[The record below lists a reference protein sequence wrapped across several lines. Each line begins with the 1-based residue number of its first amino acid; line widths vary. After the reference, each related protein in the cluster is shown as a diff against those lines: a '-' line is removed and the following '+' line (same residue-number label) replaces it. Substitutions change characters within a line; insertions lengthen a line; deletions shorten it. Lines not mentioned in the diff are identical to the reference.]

1 MPCLVLLLAFLSP
14 RLAVIITWLFSN
26 VMERAYDG
34 FIVPILLFLFLPWT
48 MLAYAW
54 MYDSGREVE
63 GIEWFLV
70 GLAFLIDLGSVFGGM
85 RGRRGVEEVN
95 AGTRTSPVRWNP
107 LPPSRR

>member
-1 MPCLVLLLAFLSP
+1 VPCLVLLLAFLSP
-14 RLAVIITWLFSN
+14 RLAVILTWLFSN

-34 FIVPILLFLFLPWT
+34 FLVPILLFLFLPWT

-54 MYDSGREVE
+54 MYDSGRTVE

-85 RGRRGVEEVN
+85 RGRGRD
-95 AGTRTSPVRWNP
+95 
-107 LPPSRR
+107 